1 MNILALCIFI
11 FNVAIVIF
19 GNKQWIDNFGF
30 TVWKNIYLG
39 KNTILL
45 MILIWLYSLIAKLAT
60 NKKIIINL
68 HFLRM
73 DSFQVKQLILIL
85 I

>member
-45 MILIWLYSLIAKLAT
+45 IA
-60 NKKIIINL
+60 
-68 HFLRM
+68 
-73 DSFQVKQLILIL
+73 
-85 I
+85 

>member
-1 MNILALCIFI
+1 MDILALCIFI

-45 MILIWLYSLIAKLAT
+45 MILIWLYSLIGLGCLFVSLYLIQKM
-60 NKKIIINL
+60 
-68 HFLRM
+68 FL
-73 DSFQVKQLILIL
+73 
-85 I
+85 